1 MRSTSIYLLH
11 NSYAWHWRLSTHT
24 KTFTKSMVLPLEQLS
39 VSCLLDLSI
48 FISAAAQAWNQTA
61 ETQMWSPFS
70 CFPLL
75 LLLTARRMSDLKY
88 HLESASESW
97 LMYIFHDVRRHWLL
111 NQVLTYIDRFTSTW
125 LKLIQTMMTSHDTI
139 FKKLRGSLNIQLL
152 KVWLV
157 GFVVWHKMTCN
168 EQSWGPKQLVHK
180 VRVWVY

>member
-1 MRSTSIYLLH
+1 MTLTFKHTHKNIYQI
-11 NSYAWHWRLSTHT
+11 NGSPIGTT
-24 KTFTKSMVLPLEQLS
+24 ECQLS
-39 VSCLLDLSI
+39 PGSFYFYLSCCTSLKPDSRDTDVIPFLLFPI
-48 FISAAAQAWNQTA
+48 AATPHCKENVRSQIPPW
-61 ETQMWSPFS
+61 
-70 CFPLL
+70 
-75 LLLTARRMSDLKY
+75 
-88 HLESASESW
+88 SASESW

-111 NQVLTYIDRFTSTW
+111 NQALTYIDRFTSTW